1 MNERKRKLLLVA
13 LALLNEESSSNKRK
27 WVRPWLTE
35 DLRVKQECYHNLM
48 KELALNDA
56 EFYRRWLRMNVSVF
70 GDLVKRITPFVQKK
84 ETSIRSCMPPEEMLA
99 ITLQYL
105 ATSML

>member
-1 MNERKRKLLLVA
+1 MHERKRKLLLVA

-70 GDLVKRITPFVQKK
+70 GDLVKRITPFV
-84 ETSIRSCMPPEEMLA
+84 
-99 ITLQYL
+99 
-105 ATSML
+105 